1 MANQRRYN
9 VYDRNKQSRN
19 KYGIIYDK
27 DVIGG
32 TSIYNSSNNQV
43 GVEMSSLPV
52 FRGATRTEDGTKG
65 IVPAPEAGQ
74 NTWFLQGSGGWKRIP
89 AFERITDFP
98 ESEGLEKRGLQVKG
112 DLNVTDTLTT
122 MNLEVQG
129 AAHFFELIVSQVNA
143 QGGTIL
149 VSPSMFHVDFVGESV
164 NYNIFDSSVTNPLI
178 NLISSRADIYNIL
191 TANNVENIRCRRL
204 WQRKDD
210 GNKAIRNECQIGD
223 MMRCKSFNV
232 EKGVHKNIGD
242 KDYWTFVCNVG
253 DGEYSD
259 YEGNSYPA
267 FYIDIAYTLRD
278 VDGHNYPLGTILF
291 ADGSTP
297 VYPKGYTEITDA
309 FDLKVTSQE
318 ALDGTNNVEWP
329 EYFENSE
336 WTSIMEQVIKIRGL
350 DDQVYDITGKQ
361 ASNNLYDNNDYVE
374 QAQQMLNEAL
384 TGETAVS
391 ANTGRRSATN
401 VAQMI
406 IDGTYSDT
414 IENDPEGLELTQAE
428 SWADASS
435 GINDD
440 AKYGLKINNTVKNKI
455 ILAEDTFVERKFIV
469 SDDVINKSTGDIIYH
484 KGDILNYGDT
494 IIKDVPVF
502 DLEGDITLIK
512 TDLSN
517 KTDISVTEEE
527 ADIINKGTTV
537 TAETG
542 MDKDVDAGV
551 NTDYSQKTQWQ
562 FGYVDYYP
570 DFILSE
576 GDSLA
581 CLGHMYDDTRQNAI
595 LISSTKSLDPELI
608 APCIGQYSHIDQF
621 SGISKF
627 RQSCIASNGNEYIGS
642 FLVNYNNTYVDINER
657 INMMI
662 MDVKSGLEAV
672 GIHLDGEN
680 STITLVGSVDLK
692 QHSNGSYDTLNLYD
706 NIGIKRV
713 EITPFNIP
721 KKSSSESQIDVSNK
735 HFNYIYDWKTANKEY
750 ISYDR
755 WKDWDGPFWYSWV
768 YKYELDNYIVYFNT
782 SANLGYLEA
791 GTSLDLRDL
800 LIKLNINPWL
810 CGRNWDAKRL
820 HNKQYIASFSWTLKR
835 NGVSVST
842 GTGKPETSG
851 DDSADIVISLDE
863 ILDDYIVDSSGTYTL
878 DINLGYKVYAYV
890 TCGYHYKNYYYIVEC
905 RLTGSVKSYIDKSYG
920 SSGSGGHKLTIGTN
934 GIELVNNNSRWLYAA
949 DDAFEL
955 VWDDNYITM
964 DDTRGLYIRRAPVSI
979 PNNKLEDPD
988 NPNNYI
994 LTNKNEIVF
1003 CENTLPHSSYTVTL
1017 PDPIQFGKFR
1027 EITILGWL
1035 NTDGTRLTIA
1045 ANKNSKIELNFNG
1058 YQEVN
1063 SFRFGDS
1070 GGPVCSCTLI
1080 ATATNRWR
1088 IINIT

>member
-1 MANQRRYN
+1 MANQRIYK
-9 VYDRNKQSRN
+9 VYERSKQSRN

-43 GVEMSSLPV
+43 GVEMSSLPD
-52 FRGATRTEDGTKG
+52 FRGATRTEDGVRG
-65 IVPAPEAGQ
+65 MVPAPLAGQ
-74 NTWFLQGSGGWKRIP
+74 NTWFLQGAGGWTRIP
-89 AFERITDFP
+89 AFDWITDFP
-98 ESEGLEKRGLQVKG
+98 ESDGLEKRGIQVNG

-129 AAHFFELIVSQVNA
+129 AAHFFELIVDKVKA

-164 NYNIFDSSVTNPLI
+164 NYNIFDASDNNPLI

-210 GNKAIRNECQIGD
+210 GNKAIKNECQIGD
-223 MMRCKSFNV
+223 MMRCKSFNIDP
-232 EKGVHKNIGD
+232 GVYRNVGN
-242 KDYWTFVCNVG
+242 KDYWTFVCNTG
-253 DGEYSD
+253 EGEYSD

-278 VDGHNYPLGTILF
+278 VNGHNYPLGTILF

-297 VYPKGYTEITDA
+297 VYPKGYTEITNA
-309 FDLKVTSQE
+309 LELKVTSQE
-318 ALDGTNNVEWP
+318 ALDGTSNVEWP

-361 ASNNLYDNNDYVE
+361 ASDNLYDNNDYIE

-384 TGETAVS
+384 TGETAVTTD
-391 ANTGRRSATN
+391 TGRRSAAN
-401 VAQMI
+401 VVQMI
-406 IDGTYSDT
+406 INGTYSDT
-414 IENDPEGLELTQAE
+414 IEDDPEGLELTQAE

-440 AKYGLKINNTVKNKI
+440 AKYGLKIKNTVKNKI
-455 ILAEDTFVERKFIV
+455 TLAEDTFIERKFIV
-469 SDDVINKSTGDIIYH
+469 SDDVIDESTGDIVYH

-494 IIKDVPVF
+494 ITKDVPVI
-502 DLEGDITLIK
+502 DLDDELTLEK
-512 TDLSN
+512 TDLSTE
-517 KTDISVTEEE
+517 TDMPVTDKE
-527 ADIINKGTTV
+527 ADIINNGTTV
-537 TAETG
+537 TAESG
-542 MDKDVDAGV
+542 MDKDVDAGI

-562 FGYVDYYP
+562 FGYVGYYP

-581 CLGHMYDDTRQNAI
+581 CLGHMYDETRQNAI
-595 LISSTKSLDPELI
+595 LISSIECLDPELI

-627 RQSCIASNGNEYIGS
+627 RQTAIAANGNEFIGS

-672 GIHLDGEN
+672 GIHLSGAD
-680 STITLVGSVDLK
+680 STITLVGSVDLR
-692 QHSNGSYDTLNLYD
+692 QHSGGSYDTLNLYD
-706 NIGIKRV
+706 NLGTKRV

-721 KKSSSESQIDVSNK
+721 KKGSSESQIDVSNK
-735 HFNYIYDWKTANKEY
+735 PFNYIYDWKTANREY
-750 ISYDR
+750 ITYDK

-791 GTSLDLRDL
+791 GTTLDLREL
-800 LIKLNINPWL
+800 LINLNIDTWL
-810 CGRNWDAKRL
+810 CGRMWDATRGL
-820 HNKQYIASFSWTLKR
+820 NRQYITSFSWTLKK
-835 NGVSVST
+835 NGVAVST
-842 GTGKPETSG
+842 GTATPRTSG
-851 DDSADIVISLDE
+851 DNSAAIVISLSE
-863 ILDDYIVDSSGTYTL
+863 ILDDYTVQSSGTYTL
-878 DINLGYKVYAYV
+878 DINFGYKVYAYV
-890 TCGYHYKNYYYIVEC
+890 ACGYYYENYYYNVEC
-905 RLTGSVKSYIDKSYG
+905 SLTGTVKSHIDKSSG
-920 SSGSGGHKLTIGTN
+920 SSDSGGHKLTIGTN

-955 VWDDNYITM
+955 AWDGNYITM
-964 DDTRGLYIRRAPVSI
+964 DNTRGLYIQKAAQSV
-979 PNNKLEDPD
+979 NNDKQLG
-988 NPNNYI
+988 
-994 LTNKNEIVF
+994 LKNEIIF

-1027 EITILGWL
+1027 EITILGWV
-1035 NTDGTRLTIA
+1035 NVDGTRLTIA
-1045 ANKNSKIELNFNG
+1045 AKGNGKIEVNFIG
-1058 YQEVN
+1058 YQELS
-1063 SFRFGDS
+1063 SFYFGAS
-1070 GGPVCSCTLI
+1070 GGPVCSCTLM
-1080 ATATNRWR
+1080 ATDTDRWR
-1088 IINIT
+1088 IINMT